1 MPAGASALDL
11 GEIDRID
18 LSRQELF
25 ADRRVAEIF
34 AILRQADPVHFS
46 RASEQGPFW
55 SVTKFDDIVAVDTNH
70 AVFSSSWQ
78 NGGIAL
84 DDRIIN
90 PPVNG
95 GTSIRS
101 FVAQDDPEHARYRAA
116 VQPVVSPAS
125 LQRFEK
131 LIGERMAGVLD
142 ALPRTEEFDW
152 VERVAAEM
160 AGLLHVTLFNVP
172 LEDRGLLGGW
182 AETILTFEGMPG
194 FRGHAHRVATLEA
207 CMDYFGRYRVE
218 RAQRP
223 PQFDV
228 ISMLAH
234 HPNTRDLSPL
244 DFASQVIALIAAA
257 SDTTRSTLS
266 ASINAMNRFPAEW
279 EKVRANPRLIPN
291 MVDEVIRWQ
300 TPVPHQRRTALRDI
314 ELRGKTIRKGDK
326 VAMWYFSGNRDEE
339 IFPDGDCVIADRSN
353 ASRQLSFG
361 SGIHR
366 CMGMGI
372 AKLQARKLWEFMIER
387 FAFVEITHPVSTID
401 SNLSRGYS
409 AIPVRLHHR

>member
-1 MPAGASALDL
+1 MVTASRSLDL
-11 GEIDRID
+11 AAISRID

-25 ADRRVAEIF
+25 SDERVAEIF
-34 AILRQADPVHFS
+34 GVLRRDEPVHYS
-46 RASEQGPFW
+46 PASEQGPFW
-55 SVTKFDDIVAVDTNH
+55 SITKFDDIVAVDSNH
-70 AVFSSSWQ
+70 QVFSSSWE

-95 GTSIRS
+95 GISIRS
-101 FVAQDDPEHARYRAA
+101 FVAQDDPEHAMYRAA
-116 VQPVVSPAS
+116 VQPVVSPGS

-131 LIGERMAGVLD
+131 LIGQRMGSVLD
-142 ALPRTEEFDW
+142 GLPQDEEFDW
-152 VERVAAEM
+152 VERVATEL
-160 AGLLHVTLFNVP
+160 AGLLHVTLFDVP
-172 LEDRGLLGGW
+172 VEDRALLGAW

-194 FRGHAHRVATLEA
+194 FQGHVHRVATLNE
-207 CMDYFGRYRVE
+207 CRDYFARFREE
-218 RAQRP
+218 RAKRA

-228 ISMLAH
+228 ISMLSH
-234 HPNTRDLSPL
+234 HPNTRDLAPL
-244 DFASQVIALIAAA
+244 DFTSQVIALIAAA

-266 ASINAMNRFPAEW
+266 ASICAINQFPGEW

-291 MVDEVIRWQ
+291 MVEEVIRWQ
-300 TPVPHQRRTALRDI
+300 TPVPHQRRTALRDT
-314 ELRGKTIRKGDK
+314 ELRGMTIRKGDK

-339 IFPDGDCVIADRSN
+339 IFPDGDRIIADRSN
-353 ASRQLSFG
+353 AGRHLSFG

-372 AKLQARKLWEFMIER
+372 AKLQARKLWELMVDR
-387 FAFVEITHPVSTID
+387 FAFVEITRSVSTID

-409 AIPVRLHHR
+409 AIPVRLRRR